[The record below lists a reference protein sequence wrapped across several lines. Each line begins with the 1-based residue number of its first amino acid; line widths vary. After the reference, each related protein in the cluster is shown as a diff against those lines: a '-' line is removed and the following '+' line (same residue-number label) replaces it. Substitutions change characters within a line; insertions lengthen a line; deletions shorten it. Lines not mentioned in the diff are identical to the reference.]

1 MIFTFSGFIREEWAA
16 LGKTASRAHIPPMRK
31 LLLLL
36 PVILL
41 TSCGPEKPPA
51 PAEAKWQADLRNL
64 LTEAKTSPGLRGAA
78 IGLCVLDAQG
88 AVIFDDQAHT
98 AFIPASALKTVTTA
112 TALEILGPDFRF
124 MTEIR
129 AASPMQSGLLEGD
142 LVLVGGGD
150 PILDLAAL
158 EQIAAKLH
166 AIGLRRITGGIRIDT
181 SFFKGSLYRDF
192 WNWGDIGNGYGSGV
206 SALNLNHNRYTA
218 RFRPGNAPGQPATFL
233 GADPEVP
240 GVTFRNEVI
249 TGAAGSGDGVMIHGG
264 ENTPII
270 HLRGTV
276 PLDAKN
282 FTVTGAVPNP
292 STFAAHH
299 FQRLLTARGI
309 QIDGR
314 IASNTNPAKVF
325 LLQHTSPTLLDIIT
339 SIHATSDNHETECVL
354 GLLGHQKQRDSIAII
369 RDHWKARGLDF
380 TRMRM
385 EDGSGLSRADFI
397 TPHDLAKLQHLAK
410 TGPQGAAYRASLLS
424 EGPLHWKGG
433 AMSGIRTLTGYL
445 QTDSGHEISITLMVN
460 HFSDSSAAGELRDK
474 VLNLLQ
480 GTNLTR

>member
-1 MIFTFSGFIREEWAA
+1 
-16 LGKTASRAHIPPMRK
+16 MRK

-36 PVILL
+36 PLLILA
-41 TSCGPEKPPA
+41 SCGPEKPPA
-51 PAEAKWQADLRNL
+51 PAEAKWQADLRNVVSQ
-64 LTEAKTSPGLRGAA
+64 AKTSPGLRGAA

-88 AVIFDDQAHT
+88 EVIFDEQAHT

-124 MTEIR
+124 VTEIR

-150 PILDLAAL
+150 PTLDLAAL
-158 EQIAAKLH
+158 EQIVAKLH
-166 AIGLRRITGGIRIDT
+166 ASGLRRITGGIRIDV

-218 RFRPGNAPGQPATFL
+218 RFRPGNAPGQAATFL

-240 GVTFRNEVI
+240 GVTFRNEVT

-264 ENTPII
+264 ENTTVI

-276 PLDAKN
+276 PLDATA
-282 FTVTGAVPNP
+282 FTCTGAVPNP
-292 STFAAHH
+292 ATFAAHH
-299 FQRLLTARGI
+299 FQRLLTAQGI

-314 IASNTNPAKVF
+314 LASNSTPAKVV
-325 LLQHTSPTLLDIIT
+325 LLQQPSPSLLDIIT

-354 GLLGHQKQRDSIAII
+354 RLIGHQKQRDPIAVI
-369 RDHWKARGLDF
+369 REHWKSRGLDF
-380 TRMRM
+380 TRLRM

-397 TPHDLAKLQHLAK
+397 TPRDLTQLQHLAK
-410 TGPQGAAYRASLLS
+410 TGSQGPAYRASLLS
-424 EGPLHWKGG
+424 EGQLLWKGG

-445 QTDSGHEISITLMVN
+445 QTDSGDEISLTLMVN
-460 HFSDSSAAGELRDK
+460 HFSDSFAAGELRGK

>member
-1 MIFTFSGFIREEWAA
+1 
-16 LGKTASRAHIPPMRK
+16 
-31 LLLLL
+31 
-36 PVILL
+36 
-41 TSCGPEKPPA
+41 
-51 PAEAKWQADLRNL
+51 
-64 LTEAKTSPGLRGAA
+64 
-78 IGLCVLDAQG
+78 
-88 AVIFDDQAHT
+88 
-98 AFIPASALKTVTTA
+98 
-112 TALEILGPDFRF
+112 
-124 MTEIR
+124 
-129 AASPMQSGLLEGD
+129 
-142 LVLVGGGD
+142 
-150 PILDLAAL
+150 
-158 EQIAAKLH
+158 
-166 AIGLRRITGGIRIDT
+166 
-181 SFFKGSLYRDF
+181 
-192 WNWGDIGNGYGSGV
+192 
-206 SALNLNHNRYTA
+206 
-218 RFRPGNAPGQPATFL
+218 
-233 GADPEVP
+233 
-240 GVTFRNEVI
+240 
-249 TGAAGSGDGVMIHGG
+249 MIHGG

-445 QTDSGHEISITLMVN
+445 QTDSGHEISLTLMVN

>member
-1 MIFTFSGFIREEWAA
+1 MRNLLPLLFT
-16 LGKTASRAHIPPMRK
+16 
-31 LLLLL
+31 LLLA
-36 PVILL
+36 
-41 TSCGPEKPPA
+41 SCGPEKPPA
-51 PAEAKWQADLRNL
+51 LPEAKWQADLRNL

-88 AVIFDDQAHT
+88 DVIFDDQAHT
-98 AFIPASALKTVTTA
+98 AFIPASALKTITTA
-112 TALEILGPDFRF
+112 TALEILSPDFRF
-124 MTEIR
+124 VTELR
-129 AASPMQSGLLEGD
+129 AVSPMQNGLLEGD

-150 PILDLAAL
+150 PMLDLATL

-166 AIGLRRITGGIRIDT
+166 ASGLRRITGGIRIDA

-218 RFRPGNAPGQPATFL
+218 RFRPGNALGQPATFL
-233 GADPEVP
+233 VADPEVP

-270 HLRGTV
+270 HFRGTV
-276 PLDAKN
+276 PIDAKS
-282 FTVTGAVPNP
+282 FTVSGAVPNP

-314 IASNTNPAKVF
+314 LASSSTAAKVV
-325 LLQHTSPTLLDIIT
+325 LLQHTSPSLLDIIT

-354 GLLGHQKQRDSIAII
+354 RLLGYQKQRDPIAVI
-369 RDHWKARGLDF
+369 RDHWKARGLEF
-380 TRMRM
+380 TRLRM

-397 TPHDLAKLQHLAK
+397 TPHDLTKLQHLAK
-410 TGPQGAAYRASLLS
+410 NGPQGAAYRASLLS
-424 EGPLHWKGG
+424 EGPLRWKGG
-433 AMSGIRTLTGYL
+433 AMSGIRTVTGFL
-445 QTDSGHEISITLMVN
+445 STDSGDELSFSLMVN
-460 HFSDSSAAGELRDK
+460 HITDGSAAQELRGQ
-474 VLNLLQ
+474 VIQLLQ